1 MMEALRQYVT
11 VLTAA
16 AILCAI
22 LTGLLGKKGLSAG
35 IMRLLCGLVMMLCVF
50 RFDWSGKWSDFLDVT
65 DTIRREGELAAASG
79 ELESRNAIAASIKAQ
94 TEAYILDKAAELGA
108 SVQAEVSVNAD
119 LRPDGAVLTGN
130 VSPYVKSRLSA
141 LLETQLGIAK
151 EALVWQN

>member
-22 LTGLLGKKGLSAG
+22 LTSFLGEKGLSAG
-35 IMRLLCGLVMMLCVF
+35 LMRLLCGLVMVLCVF
-50 RFDWSGKWSDFLDVT
+50 RFDWRGKWFNLLDVT

-79 ELESRNAIAASIKAQ
+79 ELESRNAMAASIKAQ

-108 SVQAEVSVNAD
+108 SVQAVVSVNEE

-141 LLETQLGIAK
+141 LLEIQLGIAK
-151 EALVWQN
+151 EALVWKN

>member
-1 MMEALRQYVT
+1 MEALRQYVT

-22 LTGLLGKKGLSAG
+22 LSGLLGKKGLSAG

-50 RFDWSGKWSDFLDVT
+50 RFDWSGKWSDFLDVA

-130 VSPYVKSRLSA
+130 VSLYVKSRLSA

-151 EALVWQN
+151 EALVWKN

>member
-1 MMEALRQYVT
+1 
-11 VLTAA
+11 
-16 AILCAI
+16 
-22 LTGLLGKKGLSAG
+22 
-35 IMRLLCGLVMMLCVF
+35 MMLCVF

-65 DTIRREGELAAASG
+65 DTIRPGKGNWRRPAG

-151 EALVWQN
+151 EALVWKN

>member
-1 MMEALRQYVT
+1 MEALRQYVT

-22 LTGLLGKKGLSAG
+22 LTSFLGEKGLSAG
-35 IMRLLCGLVMMLCVF
+35 LMRLLCGLVMVLCVF
-50 RFDWSGKWSDFLDVT
+50 RFDWRGKWFNLLDVT

-79 ELESRNAIAASIKAQ
+79 ELESRNAMAASIKAQ

-108 SVQAEVSVNAD
+108 SVQAVVSVNEE

-130 VSPYVKSRLSA
+130 ASPYVKSRLSA
-141 LLETQLGIAK
+141 LLEIQLGIAK
-151 EALVWQN
+151 EALVWKN

>member
-1 MMEALRQYVT
+1 MEALRQYVT

-22 LTGLLGKKGLSAG
+22 LTSFLGEKGLSAG
-35 IMRLLCGLVMMLCVF
+35 LMRLLCGLVMVLCAF
-50 RFDWSGKWSDFLDVT
+50 RLDWSGKWSNLLDVT
-65 DTIRREGELAAASG
+65 DTIRRNGAKAAASG
-79 ELESRNAIAASIKAQ
+79 EWESRNAMAASIKAQ

-108 SVQAEVSVNAD
+108 SVQAVVSVNEE

-141 LLETQLGIAK
+141 LLEIQLGIAK
-151 EALVWQN
+151 EALVWKN

>member
-1 MMEALRQYVT
+1 MKKLFPLIIL
-11 VLTAA
+11 LTISLFCRAHEVGNYE
-16 AILCAI
+16 
-22 LTGLLGKKGLSAG
+22 TSD
-35 IMRLLCGLVMMLCVF
+35 MLASMKPGDRVF

-79 ELESRNAIAASIKAQ
+79 ELESRNAIAVSIKAQ

-119 LRPDGAVLTGN
+119 LWPDGAVLTGN

-151 EALVWQN
+151 EALVWKN